1 MSPFPKLRV
10 GHPGE
15 KAQATRLRAATV
27 WFRRQRAH
35 GTVPLH
41 EATSAVGKDIRKSES
56 LTVPVKAGNLPKGTR
71 WREREAGSWNRR
83 KER

>member
-1 MSPFPKLRV
+1 VKKPRPHDCAPPPCGFEDSERT
-10 GHPGE
+10 E
-15 KAQATRLRAATV
+15 
-27 WFRRQRAH
+27 
-35 GTVPLH
+35 TVPLH

-56 LTVPVKAGNLPKGTR
+56 LTVPTKAGNLPKGTR